1 MEIVRIPI
9 DQLTPDP
16 TNAKDHPKEQV
27 DQIIKS
33 IDQLGNL
40 DPIGVWGKDNLIVE
54 GHGRYLALKKLGY
67 KEAECIRLDSLTEEE
82 RKAYALIHN
91 KLTMNTGFIPE
102 ALDMNLEAITDI
114 DMSQFGFDV
123 SMFEETPE
131 AAEDDFDEDSAP
143 DNIHGV
149 RRGDVWQCGD
159 HRVMCGD
166 SSSAEDFTVLMGGQ
180 QADMVFTDP
189 PYGVAIGDKNKAL
202 DKIQR
207 SGRVKTN
214 IEGDTMSAEDLYQL
228 LVSAMTNVRENCR
241 DDACYWVTS
250 PQGGDLGLMMMQ
262 MMKDAGLPIRHILM
276 WNKSSATFSIG
287 RLDYDYKHEP
297 IFYTWTKSHNNRR
310 KGKFRNT
317 VWDIPKPVKCDKH
330 PTMKPVELVANCIL
344 DGSDEGGI
352 VLDAFGGSGT
362 TMIAA
367 EQTGR
372 KARLMEIDPHY
383 VDVIIQRWEA
393 LTGREAVKA

>member
-9 DQLTPDP
+9 DKLTPDP

-102 ALDMNLEAITDI
+102 ALDMNLEAITEI

-131 AAEDDFDEDSAP
+131 AAEDDFDQDSAP

-149 RRGDVWQCGD
+149 QRGDVWQCGD

>member
-102 ALDMNLEAITDI
+102 ALDMNLEAITEI

-131 AAEDDFDEDSAP
+131 AAEDDFDQDSAP

-149 RRGDVWQCGD
+149 QRGDVWQCGD

-166 SSSAEDFTVLMGGQ
+166 SSSAEDFTVLMGGAAGRYGIYRSALRSRHRRQ
-180 QADMVFTDP
+180 KQSARQDP
-189 PYGVAIGDKNKAL
+189 EKRTSQNEHRRRHDVGGG
-202 DKIQR
+202 
-207 SGRVKTN
+207 S
-214 IEGDTMSAEDLYQL
+214 
-228 LVSAMTNVRENCR
+228 VSAARFGN
-241 DDACYWVTS
+241 
-250 PQGGDLGLMMMQ
+250 
-262 MMKDAGLPIRHILM
+262 
-276 WNKSSATFSIG
+276 
-287 RLDYDYKHEP
+287 
-297 IFYTWTKSHNNRR
+297 
-310 KGKFRNT
+310 
-317 VWDIPKPVKCDKH
+317 
-330 PTMKPVELVANCIL
+330 
-344 DGSDEGGI
+344 DER
-352 VLDAFGGSGT
+352 S
-362 TMIAA
+362 
-367 EQTGR
+367 
-372 KARLMEIDPHY
+372 
-383 VDVIIQRWEA
+383 
-393 LTGREAVKA
+393 